1 MGAYVVSTAP
11 QMSPALAGNIWQ
23 QPEPQVP
30 LAEAASVS
38 GSEHSSHT
46 AYAPSYR
53 LLQHFTSAHCQ
64 YPAAQQPPNDA
75 SFALHPIVYDT
86 SPDNSSQADST
97 DQQALAWQQYHQHH
111 NNQPSMQYAMPEA
124 FDQADRLR
132 AELAKKKSRIAELQH
147 EVDTTDSHRRQ
158 VQAHNHDLEEQLA
171 QALHMLQGYSGGYQ
185 AADNTAQMH
194 QLTIQNAGLK
204 AQLEQLSQQLY
215 QSSGSSI
222 ERKNAELQQKV
233 HDLQET
239 VSQLTA
245 QHSAQPGAREAELEQ
260 ASNEKL
266 SALKSQESQQLLHLK
281 AQHDVLT
288 DQLTKRVQEL
298 EAGEEDSKHE
308 HQNELSM
315 LESGKEQLIAE
326 LNSKHTSLVDQL
338 TQQAEKLEVDLREAH
353 NVSKDAAG
361 KHANELRA
369 LLEQKQQLEADVQ
382 EAQEGSKITEGK
394 LYDAEV
400 GLVEAEEKLSET
412 EQKLKQFEQRAS
424 KTAKTI
430 RAQEKQL
437 SQLGDQTV
445 TLKEELADLK
455 SSVKALTD
463 ENSRLIRESKLA
475 HERFAN
481 IQKEKRE
488 LQDRLVDYALQA
500 MDASTDYA
508 FSEAAGDANWG
519 RSARSPAGCDKQLQ
533 KSQEAE
539 AVIAELEDCQ
549 RTHDMAA
556 GPVTLAAVARERMQ
570 QVSFRMRDASLGTS
584 DSTGL
589 GAANDV
595 VVPKVDFPRPK
606 SFKPRTHNRRRSSDL
621 DNFAGPKISA
631 SPAVSLPMVEADLPS
646 PATEP

>member
-1 MGAYVVSTAP
+1 MCVPYQPKLSAMIVSEERICVCLFEGCCLRTHL
-11 QMSPALAGNIWQ
+11 Q
-23 QPEPQVP
+23 
-30 LAEAASVS
+30 EAQNRCTEATCCKLSSS
-38 GSEHSSHT
+38 GV
-46 AYAPSYR
+46 
-53 LLQHFTSAHCQ
+53 C
-64 YPAAQQPPNDA
+64 
-75 SFALHPIVYDT
+75 
-86 SPDNSSQADST
+86 
-97 DQQALAWQQYHQHH
+97 W
-111 NNQPSMQYAMPEA
+111 
-124 FDQADRLR
+124 
-132 AELAKKKSRIAELQH
+132 
-147 EVDTTDSHRRQ
+147 
-158 VQAHNHDLEEQLA
+158 
-171 QALHMLQGYSGGYQ
+171 
-185 AADNTAQMH
+185 
-194 QLTIQNAGLK
+194 NAGLK

-430 RAQEKQL
+430 R
-437 SQLGDQTV
+437 V
-445 TLKEELADLK
+445 
-455 SSVKALTD
+455 
-463 ENSRLIRESKLA
+463 R
-475 HERFAN
+475 
-481 IQKEKRE
+481 
-488 LQDRLVDYALQA
+488 
-500 MDASTDYA
+500 
-508 FSEAAGDANWG
+508 
-519 RSARSPAGCDKQLQ
+519 
-533 KSQEAE
+533 
-539 AVIAELEDCQ
+539 
-549 RTHDMAA
+549 
-556 GPVTLAAVARERMQ
+556 
-570 QVSFRMRDASLGTS
+570 
-584 DSTGL
+584 
-589 GAANDV
+589 
-595 VVPKVDFPRPK
+595 
-606 SFKPRTHNRRRSSDL
+606 
-621 DNFAGPKISA
+621 SA
-631 SPAVSLPMVEADLPS
+631 SPLS
-646 PATEP
+646 